1 MDYLQQV
8 QNISRDCIP
17 KCDFNM
23 HTTWTDGKHSSTEM
37 YDNAVKAGLEYILFS
52 EHARK
57 TSGDWFLDF
66 ATEIR
71 SLPDSPCKALVGVE
85 AKVDIGSQIIGR
97 PVVFV
102 D

>member
-1 MDYLQQV
+1 MDYLQEV

-17 KCDFNM
+17 KGDLHM

-57 TSGDWFLDF
+57 TSGFWILLLKLDHY
-66 ATEIR
+66 
-71 SLPDSPCKALVGVE
+71 
-85 AKVDIGSQIIGR
+85 QIIHVKPWSVSRQKLMTLKGISI
-97 PVVFV
+97 V
-102 D
+102 